1 MNIEFLRRRGF
12 VVGKGELREKNK
24 FFSSVFS
31 SWYWIMLRWF
41 TTIEISV
48 EIMLEGY
55 MFLFIVIIVV
65 IVALRGSIICGA
77 FVEQGFFK
85 NRVQRL

>member
-1 MNIEFLRRRGF
+1 
-12 VVGKGELREKNK
+12 
-24 FFSSVFS
+24 
-31 SWYWIMLRWF
+31 MLRWF

-77 FVEQGFFK
+77 FVERGFFK
-85 NRVQRL
+85 NRVQRLERRIKKIH

>member
-1 MNIEFLRRRGF
+1 
-12 VVGKGELREKNK
+12 
-24 FFSSVFS
+24 
-31 SWYWIMLRWF
+31 MLRWF

-77 FVEQGFFK
+77 FVERGFFK
-85 NRVQRL
+85 NHVQKL

>member
-1 MNIEFLRRRGF
+1 
-12 VVGKGELREKNK
+12 
-24 FFSSVFS
+24 
-31 SWYWIMLRWF
+31 MLRWF

-77 FVEQGFFK
+77 FVERGFLKIMYRNYRKKNKENTLKK
-85 NRVQRL
+85 NRKFNDHAIFDESKD